1 MHKIDENKLELAIK
15 QTGKTKRLIAQEV
28 GISANEFSRKIHKK
42 SPFKVREIL
51 ALKEVLG
58 LNYMEVGRIFLPEE
72 LR

>member
-1 MHKIDENKLELAIK
+1 MHEIDENKLELAIK